1 MKDYQN
7 NYEWENSDKKCV
19 YKKVCIQKS
28 SMKNGVY
35 KKILQKERKK
45 VVKKRTSKKLLIRAL
60 GSR

>member
-1 MKDYQN
+1 MNEKTQI
-7 NYEWENSDKKCV
+7 KKCV

>member
-1 MKDYQN
+1 MKYTKAIMN
-7 NYEWENSDKKCV
+7 EKTLIKKCV